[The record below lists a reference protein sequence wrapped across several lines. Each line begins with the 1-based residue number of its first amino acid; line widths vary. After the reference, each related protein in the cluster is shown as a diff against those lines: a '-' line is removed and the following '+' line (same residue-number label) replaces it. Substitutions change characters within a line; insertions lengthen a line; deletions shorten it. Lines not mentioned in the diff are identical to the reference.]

1 MYFSLVLCV
10 GGVEINFGPQFFFPL
25 RQCIWHASF
34 QQRDGYSIAINPLSI
49 SFLQGDSNVLTSRKI
64 FLIPVGPLSQLVPR
78 SGCGWSAG
86 WEWLDCDFVFFN
98 CLRREHSD
106 CDYCHLAWE
115 YGIWYLYLEWEN
127 SLDKGAGG
135 GREDCNCL
143 SDASKDYLRAL
154 LFSLPESSA
163 LRSRSSTSL
172 SLFTAPGD
180 HTVTLW

>member
-1 MYFSLVLCV
+1 MYVFIIGSLCWWGWNKLWTT
-10 GGVEINFGPQFFFPL
+10 IFFFRL
-25 RQCIWHASF
+25 GNVYDTHYSNRE
-34 QQRDGYSIAINPLSI
+34 RGYK
-49 SFLQGDSNVLTSRKI
+49 GDSNVLTSGPI

-78 SGCGWSAG
+78 SECGWSAG